1 MTAWLF
7 GQGALPGVLKAGA
20 SPCWLHGAFTIQKT
34 ADGIAAVQ
42 NTPVYN
48 CKSLAACDGTAPTG
62 FSWAL
67 YSQDSTSE
75 NSQWEMTNIAESHER
90 ACALLHSRGFRVIT
104 FPANDIVW
112 KTPPVPGRDQY
123 QAFISRNIAADAAR
137 HADVIG
143 VQSQGLTASTE
154 AFARYI
160 TATSDQARAVN
171 PGIPFFGGLATER
184 LGTLIS
190 ASQMHAAYLATSH
203 ICDGYWINVNRRPE
217 VAAEFLSMVH
227 EADRAQRPGEY
238 A

>member
-1 MTAWLF
+1 VTAWLF

-20 SPCWLHGAFTIQKT
+20 DPRWLDGVFTIQKT
-34 ADGIAAVQ
+34 AEGIASAQ
-42 NTPVYN
+42 NIPVYN
-48 CKSLAACDGTAPTG
+48 CKSLEACAAGPPAG

-75 NSQWEMTNIAESHER
+75 NSQWEMTNVAEAHER
-90 ACALLHSRGFRVIT
+90 ASALLHSLGVQVIT

-112 KTPPVPGRDQY
+112 KTPPVPNRDQY

-137 HADVIG
+137 RADVVG
-143 VQSQGLTASTE
+143 VQSQGLTANPE
-154 AFARYI
+154 AFARYL
-160 TATSDQARAVN
+160 TQTCDQARTAK

-190 ASQMHAAYLATSH
+190 AGQMYAAYLATSH

-217 VAAEFLSMVH
+217 VAAEFLHMVH
-227 EADRAQRPGEY
+227 QG
-238 A
+238 